1 MAVQALL
8 VILGV
13 LGAALMWLTSQSF
26 IREVMPVK

>member
-13 LGAALMWLTSQSF
+13 LGVALVWLTSQSF
-26 IREVMPVK
+26 IREVIPVK

>member
-8 VILGV
+8 VLLGV
-13 LGAALMWLTSQSF
+13 LGVALVWLTSQSS